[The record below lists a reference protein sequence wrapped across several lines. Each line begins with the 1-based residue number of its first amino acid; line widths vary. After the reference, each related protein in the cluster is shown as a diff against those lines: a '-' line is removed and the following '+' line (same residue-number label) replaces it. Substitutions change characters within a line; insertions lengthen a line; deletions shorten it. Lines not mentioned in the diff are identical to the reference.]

1 MYPCLTDISLRIPI
15 YVAGKIIILKPRLVR
30 NNMKRIKLK
39 YRPQII
45 LLWVARNYLNE
56 AEFKRLLD
64 SLYKCNRDKL
74 FLHNFLKNFDVEL
87 LRTKP
92 IIWQDIWIYNYL
104 TYDCKEK
111 LTKTQQLLN
120 YEKEFIIPTEET
132 LKELKNIL

>member
-1 MYPCLTDISLRIPI
+1 
-15 YVAGKIIILKPRLVR
+15 
-30 NNMKRIKLK
+30 MKRIRLK

-120 YEKEFIIPTEET
+120 YEREFIIPAEET
-132 LKELKNIL
+132 LKELKNML